1 MSVVAN
7 NYRFLT
13 RAKKIGAEAP
23 SQCSVSGAGRR
34 VASRRIQC
42 KNWVDWCDYVGQI
55 NKNKD
60 SHVQTALIGV
70 IGGSGLY
77 QMDALQDA
85 QEHDISTPYGK
96 PSDTVVTGEVH
107 GVSVAFLARHGR
119 GHRLIPSEVPYRANI
134 YALKQLGVR
143 YLISFSAVGSL
154 REEMRPLDMVLPD
167 QFIDLTKRRD
177 STFFGAGAVA
187 HASLAQPVCSELSD
201 ILARAVGEIQLGEHS
216 QLHRGG
222 TYVCI
227 EGPQFSTL
235 AESRWYQS
243 MGASV
248 IGMTNM
254 PEAKLAREAQM
265 AYATL
270 AMVTDFDCW
279 HPREAHVTADAA
291 IANLMKNAGHAQ
303 QIAAKAIR
311 ILGQELPESK
321 AHTAL
326 QSALV
331 TQPSAMT
338 SDVLE
343 RLSVILK

>member
-1 MSVVAN
+1 MQ
-7 NYRFLT
+7 
-13 RAKKIGAEAP
+13 K
-23 SQCSVSGAGRR
+23 
-34 VASRRIQC
+34 
-42 KNWVDWCDYVGQI
+42 
-55 NKNKD
+55 
-60 SHVQTALIGV
+60 ALIGV

-77 QMDALQDA
+77 QMDALQGA

-96 PSDTVVTGEVH
+96 PSDSVVTGQVH
-107 GVSVAFLARHGR
+107 GVAVAFLARHGR

-154 REEMRPLDMVLPD
+154 REDMRPLDMLLPD

-187 HASLAQPVCSELSD
+187 HASLAQPVCPQLAD
-201 ILARAVGEIQLGEHS
+201 ILARAVGEVQLGEHS
-216 QLHRGG
+216 RLHRDG

-235 AESRWYQS
+235 AESRWYRS

-303 QIAAKAIR
+303 QIAASAIK
-311 ILGQELPESK
+311 ILGQELPVSA

-331 TQPSAMT
+331 TQPGAM
-338 SDVLE
+338 SPDVLE